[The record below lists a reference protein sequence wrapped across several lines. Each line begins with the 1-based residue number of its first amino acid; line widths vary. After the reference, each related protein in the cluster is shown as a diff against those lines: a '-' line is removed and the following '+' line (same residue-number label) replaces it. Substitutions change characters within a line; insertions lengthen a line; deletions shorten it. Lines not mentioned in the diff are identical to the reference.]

1 MIVIF
6 RCVEEEID
14 IFHLGYSMATY
25 LRIASLYRGGGPL
38 SKEESAS
45 RDKVRILEEIKIFG
59 RNSMTPEGRT

>member
-1 MIVIF
+1 MIF
-6 RCVEEEID
+6 RFVEEEID

-38 SKEESAS
+38 SKEESAN